1 MKDKI
6 ILVTG
11 GTGSWGHELVKQL
24 LEENIKEVRIYSR
37 NEALQYE
44 MQKQFKD
51 NKKLTFIIGDIR
63 DREQLTNA
71 CKGVD
76 YIFHLAAL
84 KHVPVCENYPFEA
97 IKTNVEGTK
106 NVIIAATHNQVE
118 KVIYV
123 STDKAADP
131 SNTYG
136 MTKALGE
143 RLIIQANV
151 TQTNTKFIC
160 VRAGNVLGTAGSVVP
175 LFKKQIEENSE
186 ITITDKHMTRFFLTV
201 ESAIK
206 LLFKV
211 TKEGKGGEIF
221 VTKMPACKIQ
231 DLAEVLIEDAGRTKV
246 LINEIG
252 IRPGEKLTEILL
264 SEEESRTSKHFDED
278 YFVILPTLHI
288 EGLQEHYADYTPLNM
303 IGYRSDKE
311 LISKKEVRY
320 LLKSGGFIS

>member
-1 MKDKI
+1 MKNKTV
-6 ILVTG
+6 LVTG

-24 LEENIKEVRIYSR
+24 LETNVKEVRIYSR
-37 NEALQYE
+37 NESLQFK

-51 NKKLTFIIGDIR
+51 NKRLTFIIGDIR
-63 DREQLTNA
+63 DSEQLTNA
-71 CKGVD
+71 CRGVD

-84 KHVPVCENYPFEA
+84 KHVPICEFYPSEA
-97 IKTNVEGTK
+97 MKTNVEGTK
-106 NVIIAATHNQVE
+106 NVITAATYNQVE

-143 RLIIQANV
+143 RFIIQANV
-151 TQTNTKFIC
+151 KQTNTKFIC

-175 LFKKQIEENSE
+175 LFKKQIEEDSQ
-186 ITITDKHMTRFFLTV
+186 ITLTDRHMTRFFLTV

-211 TKEGKGGEIF
+211 IKEGQGGEIF

-231 DLAEVLIEDAGRTKV
+231 DLAEVLIEDSGRTKIQ
-246 LINEIG
+246 INELG

-264 SEEESRTSKHFDED
+264 SEEESRASKHFDED
-278 YFVILPTLHI
+278 YFVILPTI
-288 EGLQEHYADYTPLNM
+288 PIAGLQEHYTEYTPLG
-303 IGYRSDKE
+303 IGGYRSDQE
-311 LISKKEVRY
+311 LISKDEVRY
-320 LLKSGGFIS
+320 LLKQGGFIS